1 MSMIKA
7 GASWVIFAAV
17 SASWVGCSAP
27 TGDVG
32 AATPGEGFTPAADP
46 TAQDP
51 EEDATPETS
60 NETAS
65 PVPPAADAAPEV
77 EVDAAA
83 VDSGTADPPVKDGFP
98 ARVAAPYV
106 AVWND
111 NDLAA
116 LSKSTG
122 HHFWTLAFVI
132 NGGGKCNPMWNGDTA
147 LGGNNYGKYIDAL
160 QKTGGDVIVSFGGAS
175 GTEVALSCDSVASL
189 QAAYQKVITQFHLS
203 WIDLDIESGQES
215 DAPSIDRR
223 NKALH
228 NLQVANPGLKVSY
241 TLAVDRSGLPA
252 AQRKL
257 LANAKENGV
266 DVTVVNIMAMDYGP
280 CYSDMGQAAVDA
292 AKATQAQL
300 ATIGLS
306 SSVGVTPMIG
316 TNDVS
321 CEKFSAADA
330 HVLVDWAQKN
340 SFVRLLAY
348 WVQDSDPSHTYSEV
362 FKTFH

>member
-1 MSMIKA
+1 MSIYKA
-7 GASWVIFAAV
+7 GLSCVIFAA
-17 SASWVGCSAP
+17 SFAACSAP
-27 TGDVG
+27 TGDAG
-32 AATPGEGFTPAADP
+32 GPSSSEGFTPAADP
-46 TAQDP
+46 TAEDP
-51 EEDATPETS
+51 I
-60 NETAS
+60 
-65 PVPPAADAAPEV
+65 ADAAPEASS
-77 EVDAAA
+77 DTAAHA
-83 VDSGTADPPVKDGFP
+83 EPDSGMAEAEPVDSAPTDPGPKDTFP
-98 ARVAAPYV
+98 ARVTAPYV

-116 LSKSTG
+116 LSKATG
-122 HHFWTLAFVI
+122 NRFWTLAFVI
-132 NGGGKCNPMWNGDTA
+132 NGGGKCNPMWNGDTS
-147 LGGNNYGKYIDAL
+147 LDGNNYGKYIAAL

-175 GTEVALSCDSVASL
+175 GTEIALSCDSVSSL

-228 NLQVANPGLKVSY
+228 NLQVDNPGLKISY
-241 TLAVDRSGLPA
+241 TLAVDRTGLPS
-252 AQRKL
+252 AQKKL
-257 LANAKENGV
+257 LSNAKDNGV

-292 AKATQAQL
+292 AKATQAQISAL
-300 ATIGLS
+300 GLS
-306 SSVGVTPMIG
+306 SKVGVTPMIG

-330 HVLVDWAQKN
+330 HVLVDWSKT
-340 SFVRLLAY
+340 SSSVRLLAY
-348 WVQDSDPSHTYSEV
+348 WVQDSDPSHAFIDV